1 VFDETYTHRAE
12 NLTGQKRIILFCDVE
27 RPLKSAFITQLNRWV
42 SNNLV
47 KATATQ
53 NFDGERVGVINK
65 VFGGV
70 YEIHLV
76 GQRIKKRNRSA
87 YYALKY
93 TAIVVIMAILVVS
106 AFYL

>member
-1 VFDETYTHRAE
+1 
-12 NLTGQKRIILFCDVE
+12 
-27 RPLKSAFITQLNRWV
+27 
-42 SNNLV
+42 
-47 KATATQ
+47 
-53 NFDGERVGVINK
+53 

-70 YEIHLV
+70 YEIHLA

-93 TAIVVIMAILVVS
+93 TAIAVITASLVVS